1 MFWYSLFIYIYIEIS
16 LNDWVAVKTAVVVYL
31 CLELSQND

>member
-1 MFWYSLFIYIYIEIS
+1 MFWYSLFIYIEIS
-16 LNDWVAVKTAVVVYL
+16 LNDWVAVVKTAVVVYL